1 MLYYYLE
8 IYEKFVKIMYTLIF
22 VRIINSK
29 NSLYIFIIYK
39 TNIRIDILLFPTILS
54 LLNILYKNMYNI
66 YKNIYNI

>member
-1 MLYYYLE
+1 MLYHYLE

-39 TNIRIDILLFPTILS
+39 MNITIDILLFPTILS